1 MAFAPVFSYN
11 AIELIMNE
19 QVNKPQEAANEM
31 AQETQENTIEHQDVL
46 TEDSV
51 DNSSISNDTTENQL
65 SDLEQENA
73 RLKDQLL
80 RTVAEMDNVR
90 RRAAE
95 DVSKAHKFSIEKFAE
110 SLVPVQDSL
119 EKALQDDSGDMTT
132 LREGVELTFKQLTA
146 ALEKSGVVELN
157 PKGEKFDPHF
167 HQAISMVPSD
177 LESGLVVDV
186 LQKGFKIA
194 DRVLRPAL
202 VIVAQ

>member
-1 MAFAPVFSYN
+1 
-11 AIELIMNE
+11 MNE
-19 QVNKPQEAANEM
+19 QVKNTQEIKDEVV
-31 AQETQENTIEHQDVL
+31 QETQENTIEHVETVL
-46 TEDSV
+46 TEDLV
-51 DNSSISNDTTENQL
+51 EGSSIADDDATENQL
-65 SDLEQENA
+65 SALEQENA

-119 EKALQDDSGDMTT
+119 EKALQDDSGDMAT
-132 LREGVELTFKQLTA
+132 LREGVELTFKQLAT
-146 ALEKSGVVELN
+146 ALEKNGVVELN

>member
-1 MAFAPVFSYN
+1 MSEP
-11 AIELIMNE
+11 
-19 QVNKPQEAANEM
+19 VNKPQETTDDM
-31 AQETQENTIEHQDVL
+31 VQETQENPIEHEAVL
-46 TEDSV
+46 AEDLV
-51 DNSSISNDTTENQL
+51 DTSLSGDDATENQL
-65 SDLEQENA
+65 SALEEENA

-95 DVSKAHKFSIEKFAE
+95 DVTKAHKFSIEKFAE
-110 SLVPVQDSL
+110 NMVPVQDSL
-119 EKALQDDSGDMTT
+119 EKALQDNSGDVQA
-132 LREGVELTFKQLTA
+132 LREGVKLTFKQLTA

-167 HQAISMVPSD
+167 HQAISMVPSE
-177 LESGLVVDV
+177 LESGLVVEV

>member
-1 MAFAPVFSYN
+1 MTEQEKPDQTENPNQPESSTENVDFS
-11 AIELIMNE
+11 A
-19 QVNKPQEAANEM
+19 
-31 AQETQENTIEHQDVL
+31 ENLADASLNFDNL
-46 TEDSV
+46 TENP
-51 DNSSISNDTTENQL
+51 NST
-65 SDLEQENA
+65 LEAENA

-80 RTVAEMDNVR
+80 RTVAEMENVR

-95 DVSKAHKFSIEKFAE
+95 DVTKAHKFSIEKFAE
-110 SLVPVQDSL
+110 NLVPVQDSL
-119 EKALQDDSGDMTT
+119 EKALQDTTGDVAT
-132 LREGVELTFKQLTA
+132 LRSGVELTFKQLMS
-146 ALEKSGVVELN
+146 ALEKSGVLELN

-177 LESGLVVDV
+177 LESGMVVEV

>member
-1 MAFAPVFSYN
+1 MSEP
-11 AIELIMNE
+11 
-19 QVNKPQEAANEM
+19 VNKPQETADDM
-31 AQETQENTIEHQDVL
+31 VQETQENPIEHEAVL
-46 TEDSV
+46 AEDLV
-51 DNSSISNDTTENQL
+51 DTLLSGDDATENQL
-65 SDLEQENA
+65 SALEEENA

-95 DVSKAHKFSIEKFAE
+95 DVTKAHKFSIEKFAE
-110 SLVPVQDSL
+110 NMVPVQDSL
-119 EKALQDDSGDMTT
+119 EKALQDNSGDVQT

-167 HQAISMVPSD
+167 HQAISMVPSE
-177 LESGLVVDV
+177 LESGLVVEV

>member
-1 MAFAPVFSYN
+1 MTEQEKPDQTENPNQPESSTENVDFSAENLADAPLNFDS
-11 AIELIMNE
+11 
-19 QVNKPQEAANEM
+19 
-31 AQETQENTIEHQDVL
+31 L
-46 TEDSV
+46 TENP
-51 DNSSISNDTTENQL
+51 NSTLEAENV
-65 SDLEQENA
+65 

-80 RTVAEMDNVR
+80 RTVAEMENVR

-95 DVSKAHKFSIEKFAE
+95 DVTKAHKFSIEKFAE
-110 SLVPVQDSL
+110 NLVPVQDSL
-119 EKALQDDSGDMTT
+119 EKALQDTTGDVAT
-132 LREGVELTFKQLTA
+132 LRSGVELTFKQLMS
-146 ALEKSGVVELN
+146 ALEKSGVLELN

-177 LESGLVVDV
+177 LESGMVVEV

>member
-1 MAFAPVFSYN
+1 MSEP
-11 AIELIMNE
+11 
-19 QVNKPQEAANEM
+19 VNKPQETADDM
-31 AQETQENTIEHQDVL
+31 VQETQENPIEHEAVL
-46 TEDSV
+46 AEDLV
-51 DNSSISNDTTENQL
+51 DILLSGDDATKNQL
-65 SDLEQENA
+65 SALEEENA

-95 DVSKAHKFSIEKFAE
+95 DVTKAHKFSIEKFAE
-110 SLVPVQDSL
+110 NMVPVQDSL
-119 EKALQDDSGDMTT
+119 EKALQDNSGDVQA
-132 LREGVELTFKQLTA
+132 LREGVKLTFKQLTA

-167 HQAISMVPSD
+167 HQAISMVPSE
-177 LESGLVVDV
+177 LESGLVVEV

>member
-1 MAFAPVFSYN
+1 MSEP
-11 AIELIMNE
+11 
-19 QVNKPQEAANEM
+19 VNKPQETSDDM
-31 AQETQENTIEHQDVL
+31 VQETQENPIEHEAVL
-46 TEDSV
+46 AEDLV
-51 DNSSISNDTTENQL
+51 DTLLSGDDATENQL
-65 SDLEQENA
+65 SALEEENA

-95 DVSKAHKFSIEKFAE
+95 DVTKAHKFSIEKFAE
-110 SLVPVQDSL
+110 NMVPVQDSL
-119 EKALQDDSGDMTT
+119 EKALQDNSGDVQA
-132 LREGVELTFKQLTA
+132 LREGVKLTFKQLTA

-167 HQAISMVPSD
+167 HQAISMVPSE
-177 LESGLVVDV
+177 LESGLVVEV

>member
-1 MAFAPVFSYN
+1 
-11 AIELIMNE
+11 MNE
-19 QVNKPQEAANEM
+19 HEQNVNPEHNAEVPTAEQSGAAPDASAEEVSLDFAQLEENPM
-31 AQETQENTIEHQDVL
+31 ALLEEENG
-46 TEDSV
+46 
-51 DNSSISNDTTENQL
+51 
-65 SDLEQENA
+65 

-80 RTVAEMDNVR
+80 RTVAEMENVR

-119 EKALQDDSGDMTT
+119 EKALQDQSGDVAT
-132 LREGVELTFKQLTA
+132 LREGVELTFKQLIS
-146 ALEKSGVVELN
+146 ALEKGGVVAVD
-157 PKGEKFDPHF
+157 PKGEKFDPHY
-167 HQAISMVPSD
+167 HQAISMIPSD
-177 LESGLVVDV
+177 LESGMVVDV

>member
-1 MAFAPVFSYN
+1 
-11 AIELIMNE
+11 MNE
-19 QVNKPQEAANEM
+19 QVKNTQEIKDEVV
-31 AQETQENTIEHQDVL
+31 QETQENTIEHGETVL
-46 TEDSV
+46 TEDLV
-51 DNSSISNDTTENQL
+51 EGSSIADDDATENQL
-65 SDLEQENA
+65 SALEQENA

-119 EKALQDDSGDMTT
+119 EKALQDDSGDMAT
-132 LREGVELTFKQLTA
+132 LREGVELTFKQLAT
-146 ALEKSGVVELN
+146 ALEKNGVVELN

>member
-1 MAFAPVFSYN
+1 
-11 AIELIMNE
+11 MNE

-31 AQETQENTIEHQDVL
+31 EQETQENTIEHQDVL

>member
-1 MAFAPVFSYN
+1 MS
-11 AIELIMNE
+11 ES
-19 QVNKPQEAANEM
+19 VNKPQETTDDM
-31 AQETQENTIEHQDVL
+31 VQETQENPIEHEAVL
-46 TEDSV
+46 AEDLV
-51 DNSSISNDTTENQL
+51 DTLLSGDDATENQL
-65 SDLEQENA
+65 SALEEENA

-95 DVSKAHKFSIEKFAE
+95 DVTKAHKFSIEKFAE
-110 SLVPVQDSL
+110 NMVPVQDSL
-119 EKALQDDSGDMTT
+119 EKALQDNSGDVQA
-132 LREGVELTFKQLTA
+132 LREGVKLTFKQLTA

-167 HQAISMVPSD
+167 HQAISMVPSE
-177 LESGLVVDV
+177 LESGLVVEV

>member
-1 MAFAPVFSYN
+1 
-11 AIELIMNE
+11 MNE
-19 QVNKPQEAANEM
+19 QVKNTQEIKDEVV
-31 AQETQENTIEHQDVL
+31 QETQENTIEHEETVL
-46 TEDSV
+46 TEELVEDL
-51 DNSSISNDTTENQL
+51 SIADDTTENQL
-65 SDLEQENA
+65 SALEQENA

-119 EKALQDDSGDMTT
+119 EKALQDDSGDMAT
-132 LREGVELTFKQLTA
+132 LREGVELTFKQLAT
-146 ALEKSGVVELN
+146 ALEKNGVVELN

>member
-1 MAFAPVFSYN
+1 
-11 AIELIMNE
+11 MNE
-19 QVNKPQEAANEM
+19 QVKNTQEIKDEVV
-31 AQETQENTIEHQDVL
+31 QETQENTIEHEETVL
-46 TEDSV
+46 TEELVEDL
-51 DNSSISNDTTENQL
+51 SISDDTAENQL
-65 SDLEQENA
+65 SALEQENA

-90 RRAAE
+90 RRATE

-119 EKALQDDSGDMTT
+119 EKALQDDSGDMAT
-132 LREGVELTFKQLTA
+132 LREGVELTFKQLAT
-146 ALEKSGVVELN
+146 ALEKNGVVELN

>member
-1 MAFAPVFSYN
+1 
-11 AIELIMNE
+11 MNE
-19 QVNKPQEAANEM
+19 QVKNTQEIKDEVV
-31 AQETQENTIEHQDVL
+31 QETQENTIEHEETVL
-46 TEDSV
+46 TEELVEDL
-51 DNSSISNDTTENQL
+51 SIADDTAENQL
-65 SDLEQENA
+65 SALEQENA

-90 RRAAE
+90 RRATE

-119 EKALQDDSGDMTT
+119 EKALQDDSGDMAT
-132 LREGVELTFKQLTA
+132 LREGVELTFKQLVA
-146 ALEKSGVVELN
+146 ALEKNGVVELN

-194 DRVLRPAL
+194 NRMLRPAL

>member
-1 MAFAPVFSYN
+1 MSEP
-11 AIELIMNE
+11 
-19 QVNKPQEAANEM
+19 VNKPQETADDM
-31 AQETQENTIEHQDVL
+31 VQETQENPIEHEAVL
-46 TEDSV
+46 AEDLV
-51 DNSSISNDTTENQL
+51 DTLLSGDDATENQL
-65 SDLEQENA
+65 SALEEENA

-95 DVSKAHKFSIEKFAE
+95 DVTKAHKFSIEKFAE
-110 SLVPVQDSL
+110 NMVPVQDSL
-119 EKALQDDSGDMTT
+119 EKALQDNSGDVQA
-132 LREGVELTFKQLTA
+132 LREGVKLTFKQLTA

-177 LESGLVVDV
+177 LESGLVVEV

>member
-1 MAFAPVFSYN
+1 MSEP
-11 AIELIMNE
+11 
-19 QVNKPQEAANEM
+19 VNKPQETADDM
-31 AQETQENTIEHQDVL
+31 VQETQENPIEHEAVL
-46 TEDSV
+46 AEDLV
-51 DNSSISNDTTENQL
+51 DTLLSGDDATENQL
-65 SDLEQENA
+65 SALEEENA

-95 DVSKAHKFSIEKFAE
+95 DVTKAHKFSIEKFAE
-110 SLVPVQDSL
+110 NMVPVQDSL
-119 EKALQDDSGDMTT
+119 EKALQDNSGDVQA
-132 LREGVELTFKQLTA
+132 LREGVKLTFKQLTA

-167 HQAISMVPSD
+167 HQAISMVPSE
-177 LESGLVVDV
+177 LESGLVVEV

>member
-1 MAFAPVFSYN
+1 
-11 AIELIMNE
+11 MNE
-19 QVNKPQEAANEM
+19 QVKNT
-31 AQETQENTIEHQDVL
+31 QETKDEVAQKAQENTTEHEATVL
-46 TEDSV
+46 TEELVEDL
-51 DNSSISNDTTENQL
+51 SIADDTAENQL
-65 SDLEQENA
+65 SALEQENA

-90 RRAAE
+90 RRATE

-119 EKALQDDSGDMTT
+119 EKALQDDSGDMAT
-132 LREGVELTFKQLTA
+132 LREGVELTFKQLAT
-146 ALEKSGVVELN
+146 ALEKNGVVELN

>member
-1 MAFAPVFSYN
+1 MT
-11 AIELIMNE
+11 E
-19 QVNKPQEAANEM
+19 QVNKPQETTGDVV
-31 AQETQENTIEHQDVL
+31 QETQGTQGNPIEHEDVL
-46 TEDSV
+46 AEDLVETSLSA
-51 DNSSISNDTTENQL
+51 DDATENQL
-65 SDLEQENA
+65 SALEEENA

-110 SLVPVQDSL
+110 NMVPVQDSL
-119 EKALQDDSGDMTT
+119 EKALQDNSGDVQT
-132 LREGVELTFKQLTA
+132 LREGVELTFKQLTS

>member
-1 MAFAPVFSYN
+1 MQPIEPSEIMTEQEKPDQTENPNQPESSTENVDFSAENLADAPLNFDN
-11 AIELIMNE
+11 
-19 QVNKPQEAANEM
+19 
-31 AQETQENTIEHQDVL
+31 L
-46 TEDSV
+46 TENP
-51 DNSSISNDTTENQL
+51 NST
-65 SDLEQENA
+65 LEAENA

-80 RTVAEMDNVR
+80 RTVAEMENVR

-95 DVSKAHKFSIEKFAE
+95 DVTKAHKFSIEKFAE
-110 SLVPVQDSL
+110 NLVPVQDSL
-119 EKALQDDSGDMTT
+119 EKALQDDSGDMAT
-132 LREGVELTFKQLTA
+132 LREGVELTFKQLAT
-146 ALEKSGVVELN
+146 ALEKNGVVELN

>member
-1 MAFAPVFSYN
+1 
-11 AIELIMNE
+11 MNE
-19 QVNKPQEAANEM
+19 NNHANVNEQNSPQTEEPI
-31 AQETQENTIEHQDVL
+31 QTVGEVEDVSL
-46 TEDSV
+46 DF
-51 DNSSISNDTTENQL
+51 NQL
-65 SDLEQENA
+65 DEQAADSPLTLLEDENG

-80 RTVAEMDNVR
+80 RMAAEMENLR

-110 SLVPVQDSL
+110 NLVPVQDSL
-119 EKALQDDSGDMTT
+119 EKALQDTTGDVAT
-132 LREGVELTFKQLTA
+132 LREGVELTFKQLMS
-146 ALEKSGVVELN
+146 ALEKSGVVQLN

-167 HQAISMVPSD
+167 HQAISMVPSE
-177 LESGLVVDV
+177 LESGLVVEV

>member
-1 MAFAPVFSYN
+1 
-11 AIELIMNE
+11 MNE
-19 QVNKPQEAANEM
+19 QVKNTQEIKDEVV
-31 AQETQENTIEHQDVL
+31 QETQENTIEHEETVL
-46 TEDSV
+46 TEDLV
-51 DNSSISNDTTENQL
+51 EGSSIADDDATENQL
-65 SDLEQENA
+65 SALEQENA

-90 RRAAE
+90 RRATE

-119 EKALQDDSGDMTT
+119 EKALQDDSGDMAT
-132 LREGVELTFKQLTA
+132 LREGVELTFKQLVA
-146 ALEKSGVVELN
+146 ALEKNGVVELN

>member
-1 MAFAPVFSYN
+1 MQPIEPSEIMTEQEKPDQTENPNQPESSTENVDFSAENLADAPLNFDN
-11 AIELIMNE
+11 
-19 QVNKPQEAANEM
+19 
-31 AQETQENTIEHQDVL
+31 L
-46 TEDSV
+46 TENP
-51 DNSSISNDTTENQL
+51 NST
-65 SDLEQENA
+65 LEAENA

-80 RTVAEMDNVR
+80 RTVAEMENVR

-95 DVSKAHKFSIEKFAE
+95 DVTKAHKFSIEKFAE
-110 SLVPVQDSL
+110 NLVPVQDSL
-119 EKALQDDSGDMTT
+119 EKALQDTTGDVAT
-132 LREGVELTFKQLTA
+132 LRSGVELTFKQLMS
-146 ALEKSGVVELN
+146 ALEKSGVLELN

-177 LESGLVVDV
+177 LESGMVVEV

>member
-1 MAFAPVFSYN
+1 MS
-11 AIELIMNE
+11 E
-19 QVNKPQEAANEM
+19 QVNKPQEAADDVV
-31 AQETQENTIEHQDVL
+31 QETQENSIEHEDVL
-46 TEDSV
+46 AEDLVETSLSA
-51 DNSSISNDTTENQL
+51 DDATENQL
-65 SDLEQENA
+65 SALEEENA

-110 SLVPVQDSL
+110 NMVPVQDSL
-119 EKALQDDSGDMTT
+119 EKALQDNSGDVQA
-132 LREGVELTFKQLTA
+132 LREGVKLTFKQLTA

-167 HQAISMVPSD
+167 HQAISMVPSE
-177 LESGLVVDV
+177 LESGLVVEV

>member
-1 MAFAPVFSYN
+1 MS
-11 AIELIMNE
+11 E
-19 QVNKPQEAANEM
+19 QVNKPQETADDM
-31 AQETQENTIEHQDVL
+31 VQETQENQIEHEAVL
-46 TEDSV
+46 AEDLV
-51 DNSSISNDTTENQL
+51 DTLLSGDDATENQL
-65 SDLEQENA
+65 SALEEENA

-95 DVSKAHKFSIEKFAE
+95 DVTKAHKFSIEKFAE
-110 SLVPVQDSL
+110 NMVPVQDSL
-119 EKALQDDSGDMTT
+119 EKALQDNSGDVQA
-132 LREGVELTFKQLTA
+132 LREGVKLTFKQLTA

-167 HQAISMVPSD
+167 HQAISMVPSE
-177 LESGLVVDV
+177 LESGLVVEV

>member
-1 MAFAPVFSYN
+1 
-11 AIELIMNE
+11 MNE
-19 QVNKPQEAANEM
+19 QVKNTQETKDEVAQEA
-31 AQETQENTIEHQDVL
+31 QENTTEHEATVL
-46 TEDSV
+46 TEELVEDL
-51 DNSSISNDTTENQL
+51 SIADDTAENQL
-65 SDLEQENA
+65 SALEQENA

-90 RRAAE
+90 RRATE

-119 EKALQDDSGDMTT
+119 EKALQDDSGDMAT
-132 LREGVELTFKQLTA
+132 LREGVELTFKQLVA
-146 ALEKSGVVELN
+146 ALEKNGVVELN

-194 DRVLRPAL
+194 NRMLRPAL

>member
-1 MAFAPVFSYN
+1 
-11 AIELIMNE
+11 MNE
-19 QVNKPQEAANEM
+19 QVKNTQETKDEVAQEA
-31 AQETQENTIEHQDVL
+31 QENTTEHEAIVL
-46 TEDSV
+46 TEELVEDL
-51 DNSSISNDTTENQL
+51 SIADDTTENQL
-65 SDLEQENA
+65 SALEQENA

-119 EKALQDDSGDMTT
+119 EKALQDDSGDMAT
-132 LREGVELTFKQLTA
+132 LREGVELTFKQLAT
-146 ALEKSGVVELN
+146 ALEKNGVVELN

>member
-1 MAFAPVFSYN
+1 MT
-11 AIELIMNE
+11 E
-19 QVNKPQEAANEM
+19 QVNPKQTAD
-31 AQETQENTIEHQDVL
+31 ETVQENV
-46 TEDSV
+46 TENMDFSV
-51 DNSSISNDTTENQL
+51 EDLADAPMNYDEVSENQL
-65 SDLEQENA
+65 STLEAENA

-95 DVSKAHKFSIEKFAE
+95 DVTKAHKFSIEKFAE
-110 SLVPVQDSL
+110 NMVPVQDSL
-119 EKALQDDSGDMTT
+119 EKALQDDSGDMVT
-132 LREGVELTFKQLTA
+132 LRAGVELTLKQLVS
-146 ALEKSGVVELN
+146 ALEKSGVIELN

-167 HQAISMVPSD
+167 HQAISMVPSE
-177 LESGLVVDV
+177 LESGLVVEV

>member
-1 MAFAPVFSYN
+1 MSEP
-11 AIELIMNE
+11 
-19 QVNKPQEAANEM
+19 VNKPQETADDM
-31 AQETQENTIEHQDVL
+31 VQETQENPIEHEAVL
-46 TEDSV
+46 VEDLV
-51 DNSSISNDTTENQL
+51 DTLLSGDDATENQL
-65 SDLEQENA
+65 SALEEENA

-95 DVSKAHKFSIEKFAE
+95 DVTKAHKFSIEKFAE
-110 SLVPVQDSL
+110 NMVPVQDSL
-119 EKALQDDSGDMTT
+119 EKALQDNSGDVQA
-132 LREGVELTFKQLTA
+132 LREGVKLTFKQLTA

-167 HQAISMVPSD
+167 HQAISMVPSE
-177 LESGLVVDV
+177 LESGLVVEV

>member
-1 MAFAPVFSYN
+1 MS
-11 AIELIMNE
+11 E
-19 QVNKPQEAANEM
+19 QVNKPQETADDM
-31 AQETQENTIEHQDVL
+31 VQETQENPIEHEAVL
-46 TEDSV
+46 AEDLV
-51 DNSSISNDTTENQL
+51 DTLLSGDDATENQL
-65 SDLEQENA
+65 SALEEENA

-95 DVSKAHKFSIEKFAE
+95 DVTKAHKFSIEKFAE
-110 SLVPVQDSL
+110 NMVPVQDSL
-119 EKALQDDSGDMTT
+119 EKALQDNSGDVQA
-132 LREGVELTFKQLTA
+132 LREGVKLTFKQLTA

-167 HQAISMVPSD
+167 HQAISMVPSE
-177 LESGLVVDV
+177 LESGLVVEV